1 MVSRF
6 PLQKP
11 DRASKMATAEL
22 EKVTKNIRRSKWKV
36 IDSTIPGKKGGM
48 YLKQINNSIVTL
60 FFLHEGREQIWLS
73 RGFLCFFL
81 QLFYFWAAK
90 KQLSNKKNALWASSE
105 QCQTIFGLFHNR
117 FSVKS
122 QNNPEYARGG
132 SGLFRVRLPV
142 LIFRISPKSSVL
154 RECQSK
160 DMYTIKKN
168 TKLIKM

>member
-1 MVSRF
+1 MKVENRNDFLGGFYVSF
-6 PLQKP
+6 YSSFIFEPQKN
-11 DRASKMATAEL
+11 SFQ
-22 EKVTKNIRRSKWKV
+22 TKN
-36 IDSTIPGKKGGM
+36 TP
-48 YLKQINNSIVTL
+48 
-60 FFLHEGREQIWLS
+60 
-73 RGFLCFFL
+73 
-81 QLFYFWAAK
+81 
-90 KQLSNKKNALWASSE
+90 LWASSE

-117 FSVKS
+117 FSAKS

-142 LIFRISPKSSVL
+142 LIFKISPKSSVL